1 MCAAGGRALTRRQA
15 TLATLE
21 AAVPASVGLAVRN
34 VERTGQQVPGIT
46 WIRVGQA
53 SVPHLA
59 SRVLSHGR
67 ELPAHSLLDG
77 RRPTGPFHGHVVIA
91 VEAWGL
97 NRDFLLVPGSFP
109 VSREYLTPLQ
119 RCYRVRVTPFLPSVS
134 FVHFPTCSLYLM

>member
-1 MCAAGGRALTRRQA
+1 MAGGRTLTGWQV

-21 AAVPASVGLAVRN
+21 AAVPASVGLAVWH
-34 VERTGQQVPGIT
+34 VESAGQHVPGIT

-59 SRVLSHGR
+59 GRVLTHGR

-77 RRPTGPFHGHVVIA
+77 LRPTGPFHGQVVIA
-91 VEAWGL
+91 VGAWGL
-97 NRDFLLVPGSFP
+97 NWDVLLVPGSFP

-119 RCYRVRVTPFLPSVS
+119 RCYRVRVTLFLPSAS
-134 FVHFPTCSLYLM
+134 SVHFPTCSLYLM